1 LRFCRNVLS
10 YCKAPLA
17 ELLCK
22 RRHRSSV
29 MMMMIMIGACL
40 LEQSATEVFGGG
52 LSEGSIHGEYDKLDV
67 EDQLTDLRLMTSFLE
82 NELNVVR
89 QENANFRRDM
99 MTSALRN
106 YASLTADDVGRVV
119 DTLTSALRNHSSL
132 TADDVGRVVDVMGKL
147 RNGSNARQSLAN
159 NEAGRLPRGSQPP
172 NLISL
177 SFLSPL
183 PREDYVIRPC
193 V

>member
-1 LRFCRNVLS
+1 VLRFCCNVLS

-106 YASLTADDVGRVV
+106 HA
-119 DTLTSALRNHSSL
+119 SL

-177 SFLSPL
+177 SFLSPV